1 MSCIFHLMVVGAAF
15 SGLFLMISDLGPE
28 HGVRNLSSS
37 DNLFPVTAAAA
48 LQRSLH
54 ILCPHTQSPVLLLG
68 LDYLRKLDG

>member
-1 MSCIFHLMVVGAAF
+1 MVVGAAF

-37 DNLFPVTAAAA
+37 HNLFQVTAVAA

-54 ILCPHTQSPVLLLG
+54 IMCTQTQS
-68 LDYLRKLDG
+68 LDYID

>member
-1 MSCIFHLMVVGAAF
+1 MVVGAAF

-54 ILCPHTQSPVLLLG
+54 IMCMCTQTQSP
-68 LDYLRKLDG
+68 DYID